1 MEPWSLLDGVAP
13 SALNQRL
20 ASEEVDRSTLAR
32 LVAEGSDRDKQRLNR
47 LDCEHANSWITA
59 LPSATDGKDTI
70 LPPKVFITAVSP
82 KGLPVYPKNLP
93 CPLCMQTMDIYGD
106 HALCCK
112 RTGDIIARHN
122 RVRNW
127 VFKLADVALLNPEME
142 KLGLLGPGDVTRRR
156 PGDVSL
162 PLWRFG
168 KGLAIDVAVICP
180 VAPSH
185 MKEESPC
192 ETYAAVQKHL
202 RYDAGFRNSRYN
214 FAAVVFETSG
224 AVNEE
229 GKNVLKQ
236 IIRFASRRECVGN
249 SVYAGRAWARLGC
262 CIQFGVAQSILIRD
276 AAVGD

>member
-1 MEPWSLLDGVAP
+1 
-13 SALNQRL
+13 
-20 ASEEVDRSTLAR
+20 
-32 LVAEGSDRDKQRLNR
+32 
-47 LDCEHANSWITA
+47 
-59 LPSATDGKDTI
+59 
-70 LPPKVFITAVSP
+70 
-82 KGLPVYPKNLP
+82 
-93 CPLCMQTMDIYGD
+93 
-106 HALCCK
+106 
-112 RTGDIIARHN
+112 
-122 RVRNW
+122 
-127 VFKLADVALLNPEME
+127 
-142 KLGLLGPGDVTRRR
+142 
-156 PGDVSL
+156 
-162 PLWRFG
+162 
-168 KGLAIDVAVICP
+168 
-180 VAPSH
+180 

-236 IIRFASRRECVGN
+236 VIRFASRRECVGN

>member
-1 MEPWSLLDGVAP
+1 MEPWTLLDGVAP

-70 LPPKVFITAVSP
+70 LPPKVFITAVCRLL
-82 KGLPVYPKNLP
+82 GLPVYPKNLP

-127 VFKLADVALLNPEME
+127 VFKLADVALLN
-142 KLGLLGPGDVTRRR
+142 GDGETWLIGSGGCYQTPSGRRVAALVEIWQR
-156 PGDVSL
+156 PCNRRGGDL
-162 PLWRFG
+162 PRG
-168 KGLAIDVAVICP
+168 A
-180 VAPSH
+180 
-185 MKEESPC
+185 
-192 ETYAAVQKHL
+192 
-202 RYDAGFRNSRYN
+202 
-214 FAAVVFETSG
+214 FAYE
-224 AVNEE
+224 
-229 GKNVLKQ
+229 
-236 IIRFASRRECVGN
+236 RRIP
-249 SVYAGRAWARLGC
+249 L
-262 CIQFGVAQSILIRD
+262 
-276 AAVGD
+276 